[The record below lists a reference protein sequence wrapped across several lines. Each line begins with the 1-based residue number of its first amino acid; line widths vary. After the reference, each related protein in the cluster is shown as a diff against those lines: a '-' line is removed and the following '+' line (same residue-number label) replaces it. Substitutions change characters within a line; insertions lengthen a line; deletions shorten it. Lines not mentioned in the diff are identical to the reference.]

1 MTFYDLD
8 FTDELLDSLDAMR
21 FSQPTPIQ
29 EQAIPVIMEGRDL
42 IACAQTG
49 TGKTAA
55 YLLPIIDDIVR
66 NPNDGVDTIILVPT
80 RELAIQ
86 IDQQMSGFGYFV
98 SVSSTAIY
106 GGSDSGEWSRQR
118 TALSEGA
125 DIVIATPGRMLQH
138 INMGYVDFSKV
149 RHLVLDEAD
158 RMLDMGFYDDIMQV
172 VKLLPVETR
181 QTLMFSATMPPKI
194 RDLAKTILRDPAE
207 ISIAIAKPAEGIRQA
222 AYPVYETQKGALVV
236 DILQAHKGMSI
247 IIFGSRKQSV
257 KELGHTLKRRG
268 FSAGVI
274 HSDLEQTEREEVLR
288 QFRNRNIEVLVA
300 TDIIARGIDIPDVDV
315 VINFDVPRDAED
327 YVHRIGRTARAQ
339 SKGEAFTL
347 IVPDEM
353 YSFGR
358 IEKLIEQSVEKLP
371 LPEGLG
377 EQPKYDPNTR
387 VRGGGHG
394 AQGGNRRGGNTGNRS
409 GGHRP
414 SNGGEQR
421 GGNRGPRRPRPQ
433 GDGDA
438 TARQQRPQGDGQQK
452 RHNHHNGGHRRGPR
466 PEGGQP
472 SAPTGGNE

>member
-1 MTFYDLD
+1 MQFYDFD
-8 FTDELLDSLDAMR
+8 FTDELLDSLEAMR

-29 EQAIPVIMEGRDL
+29 EQAIPVVMEGKDL

-98 SVSSTAIY
+98 NISSTAVY

-138 INMGYVDFSKV
+138 ISMGYVDFSKV

-172 VKLLPVETR
+172 VKLLPTDAR

-207 ISIAIAKPAEGIRQA
+207 ISIAIAKPAAGIRQA
-222 AYPVYETQKGALVV
+222 AYPVYEAQKGALVM
-236 DILQAHKGMSI
+236 DILRAHAGMSI

-268 FSAGVI
+268 FNAGVI
-274 HSDLEQTEREEVLR
+274 HSDLEQAEREEVLR
-288 QFRNRNIEVLVA
+288 QFRSRNIEVLVA

-353 YSFGR
+353 YSFGK
-358 IEKLIEQSVEKLP
+358 IEKLIEQTVEKLP

-387 VRGGGHG
+387 AKGGTRGGDH
-394 AQGGNRRGGNTGNRS
+394 RGGNGGRQRPSS
-409 GGHRP
+409 GG
-414 SNGGEQR
+414 
-421 GGNRGPRRPRPQ
+421 RPRPDGGRANR
-433 GDGDA
+433 GDKPQRKHEHGEQA
-438 TARQQRPQGDGQQK
+438 NGTTAERHASSHK
-452 RHNHHNGGHRRGPR
+452 RRNFKPRGPKPQ
-466 PEGGQP
+466 PE
-472 SAPTGGNE
+472 SGN

>member
-1 MTFYDLD
+1 MTFYDFD
-8 FTDELLDSLDAMR
+8 FSDELLDSLDAMR
-21 FSQPTPIQ
+21 FNEPTPIQ
-29 EQAIPVIMEGRDL
+29 EQAIPAIMDGQDL

-86 IDQQMSGFGYFV
+86 IDQQMAGFGYFV

-138 INMGYVDFSKV
+138 ISMGYVDFSKV

-172 VKLLPVETR
+172 VKLLPVESR

-194 RDLAKTILRDPAE
+194 RQLAKTILRNPTE
-207 ISIAIAKPAEGIRQA
+207 ISIAIAKPAEGIRQG
-222 AYPVYETQKGALVV
+222 AYPVYETQKGPLVTE
-236 DILQAHKGMSI
+236 ILKAHSGMSI

-274 HSDLEQTEREEVLR
+274 HSDLEQSEREEVLR
-288 QFRNRNIEVLVA
+288 QFRNRNIEILVA

-339 SKGEAFTL
+339 SKGEAYTL

-358 IEKLIEQSVEKLP
+358 IEKLIEQTVEKLS
-371 LPEGLG
+371 LPEDLG
-377 EQPKYDPNTR
+377 EAPKYDPNTR
-387 VRGGGHG
+387 SRRGARPQGRNPKGHG
-394 AQGGNRRGGNTGNRS
+394 N
-409 GGHRP
+409 GHRP
-414 SNGGEQR
+414 ERKGNPNQKKNEKNATQSQPDAQQQNPHKGAHHHGR
-421 GGNRGPRRPRPQ
+421 GGRHARPQ
-433 GDGDA
+433 GGGDKG
-438 TARQQRPQGDGQQK
+438 PQGE
-452 RHNHHNGGHRRGPR
+452 NC
-466 PEGGQP
+466 
-472 SAPTGGNE
+472 